1 MTTDKLFLLKPDFR
15 KGEEGPFYCPECALV
30 EGVLSFY
37 PKLRHKLEVQ
47 YVDFAKPR
55 AAVVAELGEANQ
67 GCPVLV
73 LADGKRLL
81 DTSLEIKEGNG
92 RRFISNEAHIR
103 RYLAATYGVGNA
115 V

>member
-1 MTTDKLFLLKPDFR
+1 MTKDKLFLLKPDFQ
-15 KGEEGPFYCPECALV
+15 KDQQGPFYCPESALV

-37 PKLRHKLEVQ
+37 PKLRHELDVE

-55 AAVVAELGEANQ
+55 GSVVSEIGEANQ

-73 LADGKRLL
+73 LADGRRVL
-81 DTSLEIKEGNG
+81 DAGLDVKEANN

-103 RYLAATYGVGNA
+103 RYLATAYGIGNA